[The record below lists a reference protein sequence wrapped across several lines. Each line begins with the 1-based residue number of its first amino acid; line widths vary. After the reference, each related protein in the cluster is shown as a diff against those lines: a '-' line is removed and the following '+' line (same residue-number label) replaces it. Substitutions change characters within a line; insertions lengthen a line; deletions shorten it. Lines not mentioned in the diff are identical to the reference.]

1 MNKKIISYLTI
12 IFMGVILVTG
22 CGDVEANKTDEM
34 SVIHC
39 TRTGDATGVD
49 VSMEYN
55 VYYQGDYIKILNS
68 IETVTSNDKTK
79 LDLYEKAYS
88 NIFSAYEGLEYYDNN
103 IIRSSDM
110 VKSETTINYG
120 KIDIDKL
127 LSIEGEEDNVVENG
141 KVKLSTWLSFAKK
154 YGATCDN
161 K

>member
-1 MNKKIISYLTI
+1 MNKKIISYITI
-12 IFMGVILVTG
+12 IFMGVILITG
-22 CGDVEANKTDEM
+22 CGDTELNKTDGM

-39 TRTGDATGVD
+39 TRTGEATGID

-55 VYYQGDYIKILNS
+55 IYYQGDYVKILNS
-68 IETVTSNDKTK
+68 IETVTSKDSSK
-79 LDLYEKAYS
+79 LDQYENAYKS
-88 NIFSAYEGLEYYDNN
+88 VFKAYEGLEYYDNN
-103 IIRSSDM
+103 VTRTTDS

-127 LSIEGEEDNVVENG
+127 LSIEGEEDNVVEDG
-141 KVKLSTWLSFAKK
+141 KVKLSTWISFAEK

>member
-1 MNKKIISYLTI
+1 MNKKIISYITI
-12 IFMGVILVTG
+12 IFMGVILVSG
-22 CGDVEANKTDEM
+22 CSDTESNKTNGM

-39 TRTGDATGVD
+39 TRTGEATGVK

-55 VYYQGDYIKILNS
+55 IYYQGDYIKILNS
-68 IETVTSNDKTK
+68 IETVTSNDKAK
-79 LDLYEKAYS
+79 LDQYENAYR

-103 IIRSSDM
+103 IIRGSDM

-127 LSIEGEEDNVVENG
+127 LSIEGEEDNVVEDG
-141 KVKLSTWLSFAKK
+141 KVKLSTWINFAEK